1 MQTSVQT
8 ESASVYTSLLY
19 DFHALKNKSAEC
31 RQNEFEMPMRTRTR
45 VRGDYFNAVFDN
57 YIYKFRVIC
66 FVNSKKIANFEA
78 KHINNTIKL
87 NIP

>member
-1 MQTSVQT
+1 
-8 ESASVYTSLLY
+8 
-19 DFHALKNKSAEC
+19 
-31 RQNEFEMPMRTRTR
+31 MRTRTR
-45 VRGDYFNAVFDN
+45 VRGDNINAVFDN

-87 NIP
+87 NIPWTTDNDTTKMVQTMKYSFLKR